1 MKLQAKRAI
10 AVTVSIVLVLL
21 IALFAGYRHAKR
33 RSMVACTLE
42 WGRLAPFPEGAR
54 DFAIRAEGSM
64 FTRAFR
70 ASFSAD
76 PDVIEKWLD
85 DSPGTRDVTPVAVP
99 PSTRKYTI
107 APGGGAQGAEVLVD
121 DEKHV
126 VSVYVFWS

>member
-1 MKLQAKRAI
+1 MNLRAKRAI
-10 AVTVSIVLVLL
+10 AITVPIVVVLL
-21 IALFAGYRHAKR
+21 VVFFVAYRYAHQ

-70 ASFSAD
+70 ASFAAD
-76 PDVIEKWLD
+76 PDVIERWLA
-85 DSPGTRDVTPVAVP
+85 DSPGTRDATPVRVRP
-99 PSTRKYTI
+99 NTRKYTI
-107 APGGGAQGAEVLVD
+107 TPGGDAQGAEVLVD